1 MVAQHIATRLIMDIL
16 KETVRTP
23 GVWVA
28 KTRWGQE
35 GMDLSG
41 AREAAAASGGDGESE
56 EK

>member
-1 MVAQHIATRLIMDIL
+1 MDIL

-41 AREAAAASGGDGESE
+41 AREAAAAAGGDGESE
-56 EK
+56 EKETER